1 MAGKVKP
8 IPEGYRTVTPILSL
22 KGAAEALEFYKKAFD
37 AKELMR
43 FPQPDG
49 RIGHAEIQIGDSRI
63 MMADEFPEMNFK
75 SPKSYGG
82 SPVGIML
89 YVENVDAFV
98 ERAVT
103 AGAKLGRPVQSQF
116 YEVEPVVLEI
126 RLVILGQVPPT
137 IEKGHLIDFVSR
149 AAGRPSHGRGSS
161 A

>member
-8 IPEGYRTVTPILSL
+8 IPEGYRTVTTILSL

-98 ERAVT
+98 ERAVA
-103 AGAKLGRPVQSQF
+103 AGAKLVRPVQNQF
-116 YEVEPVVLEI
+116 YGDRTGSLEDPFGHSWHVATHI
-126 RLVILGQVPPT
+126 EDVPQD
-137 IEKGHLIDFVSR
+137 ELRRR
-149 AAGRPSHGRGSS
+149 AAEQPQHQ
-161 A
+161 